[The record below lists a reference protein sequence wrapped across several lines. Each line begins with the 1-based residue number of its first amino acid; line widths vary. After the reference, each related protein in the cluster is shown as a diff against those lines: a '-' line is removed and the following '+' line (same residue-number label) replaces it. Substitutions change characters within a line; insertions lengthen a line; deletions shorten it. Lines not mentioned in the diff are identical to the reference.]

1 VWQSLAPKSRREDI
15 DMRLFFTL
23 GVTLAVFASLRAD
36 EQQHGHNTLTEKE
49 KAAGWVLLFDGKSTD
64 GWEIRPN
71 KDRVAVRDGCL
82 EVTAT
87 ANEGTM
93 ILSKHPF
100 YKYEL
105 RFEYRLAGDRNAGI
119 EAMGLRGSEEKQADV
134 WSEVTVR
141 YTGGLEIKGELKEP
155 GVGTKRM
162 QCFLFKDLGV
172 PHPTRFTVRED
183 TKLSLRNIK
192 IRKL

>member
-1 VWQSLAPKSRREDI
+1 
-15 DMRLFFTL
+15 MRHFFTL

-71 KDRVAVRDGCL
+71 KERVAVRDGCL
-82 EVTAT
+82 EVTAN

-93 ILSKHPF
+93 ILLKNPF

-105 RFEYRLAGDRNAGI
+105 RFEYRLAGDRNASI
-119 EAMGLRGSEEKQADV
+119 EAMGLRGSEKTQADV

-141 YTGGLEIKGELKEP
+141 YTGGLEINGELKEP
-155 GVGTKRM
+155 GFGTTKM
-162 QCFLFKDLGV
+162 QCFLFKDRGV
-172 PHPTRFTVRED
+172 SHPTRFTVRED
-183 TKLSLRNIK
+183 TKLSLRDIK